1 MDALPPP
8 LVPITVRSLFDD
20 AVGLFGLTAPVII
33 SVMLTFAV
41 LPNFI
46 VTMIMEKSKALDA
59 WIFGPLLVLNIIAT
73 AATFA
78 CILHVGNGQLMTM
91 GQALRRGVDE
101 MAGFAVLL
109 ILSIF
114 LVGFGV
120 LLFILPGLVLNIVSY
135 LAFCVR
141 INEHRPVS
149 DTLQRAWAIFRVSPK
164 PLFIFMTALLI
175 PQFCIYAFSLYP
187 PDLFKA
193 ANGELTLGLK
203 IVGDILIT
211 CFSIPATLG
220 VCAYYLRVTGTKPQQ
235 TARIFE

>member
-1 MDALPPP
+1 MDALPKP
-8 LVPITVRSLFDD
+8 LAPITVRSLFDD

-33 SVMLTFAV
+33 SIMLTFTV

-46 VTMIMEKSKALDA
+46 ATLIMEKSKNFDV
-59 WIFGPLLVLNIIAT
+59 WILGPLLVLNIIAT

-78 CILHVGNGQLMTM
+78 CILQVGNGQLMTL

-101 MAGFAVLL
+101 MTGFAVLL
-109 ILSIF
+109 LLSLIM
-114 LVGFGV
+114 VGFGI
-120 LLFILPGLVLNIVSY
+120 LLFIVPGLVLNIISY

-149 DTLQRAWAIFRVSPK
+149 DTLLRAWSIFKVSPK
-164 PLFIFMTALLI
+164 PLFIFMTLLLI

-187 PDLFKA
+187 PDMFKS

-203 IVGDILIT
+203 IIGDILIT
-211 CFSIPATLG
+211 CFSIPATLV